1 MRWKFVKWL
10 TVKATDM
17 CNFLLRKR
25 NWKHS
30 LADYRNMPT
39 DSLGNNLADYME
51 KNNIRFKQNLD
62 RHDLKHIVLG
72 YEMNMPDELR
82 IHSFLLGNRCYNL
95 MSMAYLFICVAV
107 VPEIIPTLRKDFK
120 RGRKAK
126 KMREINLEN
135 YLESDLK
142 ECQKLWDL
150 LL

>member
-10 TVKATDM
+10 TVKATDLSD
-17 CNFLLRKR
+17 FLLRKR
-25 NWKHS
+25 VWNHTMQ
-30 LADYRNMPT
+30 DYKNMPEN
-39 DSLGNNLADYME
+39 SLGKNLADYME
-51 KNNIRFKQNLD
+51 KNNIPFKPNLV

-95 MSMAYLFICVAV
+95 MSIAYLMVCVVV

-126 KMREINLEN
+126 RLREINLEK
-135 YLESDLK
+135 YLKNDLN
-142 ECQKLWDL
+142 ECQKLWNL
-150 LL
+150 L